1 MIKQFNANRGRLK
14 RHLRMRS
21 HMEGSQ
27 APPRLSV
34 FRSGHHIYAQ
44 IIDDTTG
51 QTLAAASSLEE
62 TLRSSKPA
70 VKGAATGVQGRAGGA
85 GAQAEREAEADP
97 AQRRGPE
104 HAPQ

>member
-1 MIKQFNANRGRLK
+1 MIKQFNANRARLK

-27 APPRLSV
+27 ERPRLSV

-51 QTLAAASSLEE
+51 QTLAAASSRDYSSSIKTDAGTQRVSSSANGFKEE
-62 TLRSSKPA
+62 RIE
-70 VKGAATGVQGRAGGA
+70 VGKGKSARPSARKI
-85 GAQAEREAEADP
+85 R
-97 AQRRGPE
+97 
-104 HAPQ
+104 